1 MILEFIQSYPRT
13 SIIAIALL
21 ISFFISL
28 VNYFVMDKE
37 KMCEIKLRQ
46 KEMQDKI
53 KHHQS
58 KGEHEQ
64 AMKVQTEMLS
74 TMGETFKHSLKPMLI
89 TTIPIIVVFG
99 LIKNAYVATPI
110 AGTWFWWYLGSAIA
124 ASLAF
129 RKLFK
134 LP

>member
-1 MILEFIQSYPRT
+1 MIIELIASYPRT
-13 SIIAIALL
+13 SIILIAVL

-46 KEMQDKI
+46 KEMQEKI

-99 LIKNAYVATPI
+99 LIRNAYVATDI
-110 AGTWFWWYLGSAIA
+110 AGSWFWYYLVTAIV
-124 ASLAF
+124 SSMVF
-129 RKLFK
+129 RKLLK

>member
-1 MILEFIQSYPRT
+1 MMQELIVSYPRT
-13 SIIAIALL
+13 SIILIAVL

-46 KEMQDKI
+46 KEMQEKI

-99 LIKNAYVATPI
+99 LMKNAYVTTDI
-110 AGTWFWWYLGSAIA
+110 AGSWFWWYLGAAIVG
-124 ASLAF
+124 SMAF
-129 RKLFK
+129 RKLLK